1 MAKHPGGRPFKYKT
15 AAALQ
20 EGVEAYFRACQG
32 EVLRDSAGA
41 PVLDKHGRPVVV
53 GAKPPTVT
61 GLALALGFASR
72 QALLNYQG
80 RPQFNDAI
88 TRAKSRVEE
97 YTEGRLFDRD
107 GARGAQFSLKNN
119 FPGWRDSPE
128 GRAEGDDRGVRIIDD
143 L

>member
-1 MAKHPGGRPFKYKT
+1 MKKHPGGRPFKYRT
-15 AAALQ
+15 VTALQ
-20 EGVEAYFRACQG
+20 EGIEEYFRVCQG
-32 EVLRDSAGA
+32 EVLRDSTGD
-41 PVLDKHGRPVVV
+41 PVLDKYGQPVVV

-97 YTEGRLFDRD
+97 YTEGRLFDKD
-107 GARGAQFSLKNN
+107 GARGAQFSLRNN
-119 FPGWRDSPE
+119 FRGWRDDLE
-128 GRAEGDDRGVRIIDD
+128 EKNGEVQIVDD

>member
-1 MAKHPGGRPFKYKT
+1 MPKHPGGRPFKYKT
-15 AAALQ
+15 ATALQ
-20 EGVEAYFRACQG
+20 EGIEKYFADCQG
-32 EVLRDSAGA
+32 EVLRNSDGD
-41 PVLDKHGRPVVV
+41 PVLDKHGQPVVV

-97 YTEGRLFDRD
+97 Y
-107 GARGAQFSLKNN
+107 
-119 FPGWRDSPE
+119 PE
-128 GRAEGDDRGVRIIDD
+128 ATGGPPFR
-143 L
+143 

>member
-1 MAKHPGGRPFKYKT
+1 MPKHPGGRPFKYKT
-15 AAALQ
+15 ATALQ
-20 EGVEAYFRACQG
+20 EGIEKYFADCQG
-32 EVLRDSAGA
+32 EVLRNSNGD
-41 PVLDKHGRPVVV
+41 PVLDKHGQPVVV

-97 YTEGRLFDRD
+97 YTEGRLFDKD
-107 GARGAQFSLKNN
+107 GARGAQFSLRNN
-119 FPGWRDSPE
+119 FQGWRDSPE
-128 GRAEGDDRGVRIIDD
+128 EKTGEVMIVDDV
-143 L
+143 